1 MSIGIRPILRGLIAA
16 ALVAG
21 VASSAGADEITLK
34 GLSAFPKT
42 HKNTKGFLAY
52 IDAVNKDGKGLVQI
66 KYVGGPEVTP
76 PPQQPV
82 ALRNG
87 LFDIQFG
94 PSAYYLGMF
103 PEGDFTGGFKTP
115 KEARDL
121 GGYKL
126 VDKLMRKEIGAH
138 FVARFYQGLGLY
150 MSLPKEPSYRQDGL
164 PDLSGMKVR
173 SSPAYR
179 DFIKELGGTP
189 VVMSIRQIY
198 TALERGVVDGACGD
212 LDTNMEMGLHKFLHV
227 TYEPPFNQ
235 AGILLIANAKK
246 WDNLPEKVR
255 DLLTSEAYKF
265 EEMTRKQI
273 EERTTEVKQDLE
285 KHGVKFIELKG
296 KTGEHF
302 VSTYMKTPWGRMAN
316 NPKVG
321 PEVTQELRKAWY

>member
-1 MSIGIRPILRGLIAA
+1 MSLALRTILRGVLAG

-21 VASSAGADEITLK
+21 VAASASANEIELK

-42 HKNTKGFLAY
+42 HKNTQGFLQY
-52 IDAVNKDGKGLVQI
+52 IADVNKVGKGLVHI
-66 KYVGGPEVTP
+66 KYIGGPEVTP

-87 LFDIQFG
+87 LFDLQFG

-103 PEGDFTGGFKTP
+103 PAGDFTGGFKTP
-115 KEARDL
+115 KEARAL

-126 VDKLMRKEIGAH
+126 VDGLMRKGIGAH
-138 FVARFYQGLGLY
+138 FIARFYQGLGLY
-150 MSLPKEPSYRQDGL
+150 MSLPKEAPARADGL
-164 PDLSGMKVR
+164 PNLTGMKIR

-212 LDTNMEMGLHKFLHV
+212 LDTENEMGLYKFLHV

-246 WDNLPEKVR
+246 WDNLPAKVR
-255 DLLTSEAYKF
+255 NLLTSEAYKY
-265 EEMTRKQI
+265 EEITRKQI
-273 EERTTEVKQDLE
+273 EDRTAETMTLLKKRGMKFVKLE
-285 KHGVKFIELKG
+285 G

-302 VSTYMKTPWGRMAN
+302 VDMYMKTPWGRMRN

-321 PEVTQELRKAWY
+321 PKVTAELHKAWY